1 MAIVDNFRQTVENI
15 DYFCASGVNLTDL
28 TIMQIHFQIEYITR
42 WGESL
47 YLCLNMTD
55 GTQICLDMANNG
67 AGTWFTDYEIVDD
80 EVMAGD
86 ITYCYMVQTDGQ
98 ITRREEGSLH
108 SIPYTRAKRLVLSDR
123 WKDYNG
129 NEMEQRTVAI
139 PYVHH
144 NNRPRWKGAGTAIP
158 VFSLRSERDYGIG
171 QFTDLKLLV
180 DWAVATGQSV
190 IQTLPVNDTAMTG
203 TWRDSYPYSANSSFA
218 LNPIYIDL
226 ELIGKPDDK
235 DFLKHAEKERKAL
248 NALPVID
255 YERVFRLKSEYLD
268 QLYEK
273 LGESCF
279 RDREYKAF
287 FNANRSW
294 LEPYALYCYLRDKYG
309 TADFHKW
316 KESEYSPALLDR
328 FCTPGNS
335 RYHEIRKHYFI
346 QFHLDKQLTDVKK
359 YANRKGILLKG
370 DIPIG
375 VNRHSA
381 DVWIHPELF
390 HTDCQAGA
398 PPDAFAVD
406 GQKWGMPTY
415 NWKNMA
421 HDNYAWF
428 VARFRKMA
436 DYFDAY
442 RIDHLL
448 GFFRI
453 WEVPLQY
460 QSGLMGRF
468 NPALT
473 YTPQEMWDRGFPFN
487 PAMHATPPAG
497 TNETNVLFL
506 EDTHR
511 PGTYHPRI
519 NAFDTAVFRWL
530 SDDEQA
536 AFRSLHDDFYYHR
549 NNRFWSDSAMSKLP
563 ALIEA
568 TDMLVCGEDLGMIP
582 ACVPE
587 VMDRLRI
594 LALEVQRMP
603 KNMGVSV
610 SDPATYPYMSVCTTS
625 THDMSVL
632 RTWIEDE
639 MEPNHVITTR
649 KATTAAC
656 TSVISA
662 HLASPSMLAIFPLQD
677 WLSMSSSL
685 RAKDPAA
692 ERINVPADPNNYW
705 RYRMHLTLEKLCSSR
720 KFNEEIRQMLYLSG
734 R

>member
-1 MAIVDNFRQTVENI
+1 MR
-15 DYFCASGVNLTDL
+15 
-28 TIMQIHFQIEYITR
+28 IHFQIEYITR
-42 WGESL
+42 WGENL
-47 YLCLNMTD
+47 YLCLNMAD
-55 GTQICLDMANNG
+55 GTQQCIEMNNNG
-67 AGTWFTDYEIVDD
+67 SGTWFTDFDLDDD
-80 EVMAGD
+80 EASAGD
-86 ITYCYMVQTDGQ
+86 ITYSYMVQTDGA

-123 WKDYNG
+123 WKDWQG
-129 NEMEQRTVAI
+129 SEMEQRTVAI
-139 PYVHH
+139 PYVRH

-158 VFSLRSERDYGIG
+158 VFSLRSDRDYGIG
-171 QFTDLKLLV
+171 QFTDLKLMV
-180 DWAVATGQSV
+180 DWAASTGQSV
-190 IQTLPVNDTAMTG
+190 IQTLPVNDTTMTG

-226 ELIGKPDDK
+226 ELIGTPDDK
-235 DFLKHAEKERKAL
+235 NFLRRAHQERNEL
-248 NALPVID
+248 NSLQAID

-268 QLYEK
+268 RLYAE
-273 LGESCF
+273 LGDQCMKSK
-279 RDREYKAF
+279 DYKAF

-309 TADFHKW
+309 TADFNMW
-316 KESEYSPALLDR
+316 KEARYSPGLLKKY
-328 FCTPGNS
+328 CIPGND
-335 RYHEIRKHYFI
+335 RYREICKHYFI
-346 QFHLDKQLTDVKK
+346 QYHLDKQLSDVKK

-375 VNRHSA
+375 VNRHSS

-398 PPDAFAVD
+398 PPDAFATD

-415 NWKNMA
+415 NWQNMA
-421 HDNYAWF
+421 RDGYSWF

-453 WEVPLQY
+453 WEIPLQY
-460 QSGLMGRF
+460 HSGLMGRF

-473 YTPQEMWDRGFPFN
+473 YTPQEMWNKGFPFN
-487 PAMHATPPAG
+487 PALHAVPPAG
-497 TNETNVLFL
+497 TPETNVLFL

-519 NAFDTAVFRWL
+519 NAFDTDVFRQL
-530 SDDEQA
+530 PANEQA
-536 AFRSLHDDFYYHR
+536 AFRHLHDDFYYNR
-549 NNRFWSDSAMSKLP
+549 NNTFWFESAMSKLP
-563 ALIEA
+563 SLIDA

-582 ACVPE
+582 SCVPD

-594 LALEVQRMP
+594 LSLEVQRMP

-639 MEPNHVITTR
+639 MEPNHVITAR

-662 HLASPSMLAIFPLQD
+662 HLASPSILAIFPLQD
-677 WLSMSSSL
+677 WLSMSTQL
-685 RAKDPAA
+685 RAKDPSS
-692 ERINVPADPNNYW
+692 ERINVPADPDNYW
-705 RYRMHLTLEKLCSSR
+705 RYRMHLTIEKLLKAR
-720 KFNEEIRQMLYLSG
+720 KFNDEIHQMLYLAG

>member
-1 MAIVDNFRQTVENI
+1 
-15 DYFCASGVNLTDL
+15 
-28 TIMQIHFQIEYITR
+28 MQIHFQIEYLTK
-42 WGESL
+42 WGENL
-47 YLCLNMTD
+47 FLCLNMPD
-55 GTQICLDMANNG
+55 GTQLCIDMYNNG
-67 AGTWFTDYEIVDD
+67 QGTWFADYDFNDD
-80 EVMAGD
+80 EMAAGD
-86 ITYCYMVQTDGQ
+86 ITYCYMVQLDGN

-123 WKDYNG
+123 WKDVG
-129 NEMEQRTVAI
+129 GESIEQRTIAL

-158 VFSLRSERDYGIG
+158 VFSLRSERDFGIG

-180 DWAVATGQSV
+180 DWAAATGQSV
-190 IQTLPVNDTAMTG
+190 IQTLPVNDTTMTG

-226 ELIGKPDDK
+226 ELVGSIDDK
-235 DFLKHAEKERKAL
+235 EFLKRAEKQRKEL
-248 NALPVID
+248 NALPAID

-268 QLYEK
+268 RLYAQY
-273 LGESCF
+273 GDQCCRS
-279 RDREYKAF
+279 REYQKF
-287 FNANRSW
+287 FNANRNW

-309 TADFHKW
+309 TADFHQW
-316 KESEYSPALLDR
+316 KESGYTPTLLNR
-328 FCTPGNS
+328 FCTPGNP
-335 RYHEIRKHYFI
+335 RYREIRKHYFI
-346 QFHLDKQLTDVKK
+346 QYHLDRQLTDVKQ

-381 DVWIHPELF
+381 DVWIHPDLF

-415 NWKNMA
+415 NWENMA
-421 HDNYAWF
+421 HNGYAWF

-453 WEVPLQY
+453 WEIPLEY
-460 QSGLMGRF
+460 RSGLMGRF

-473 YTPQEMWDRGFPFN
+473 YTPQEIWDKGFPFN
-487 PAMHATPPAG
+487 PALHAKAPAG
-497 TNETNVLFL
+497 HPETDVLFL

-519 NAFDTAVFRWL
+519 NAFDTDMFRHL
-530 SDDEQA
+530 SDNEQA
-536 AFRSLHDDFYYHR
+536 AFRLLHDDFYYNR
-549 NNRFWSDSAMSKLP
+549 NNAFWSETAMAKLP

-568 TDMLVCGEDLGMIP
+568 TDMIVCGEDLGMIP

-587 VMDRLRI
+587 IMDRLRI
-594 LALEVQRMP
+594 IALEVQRMP

-632 RTWIEDE
+632 RTWIQDE
-639 MEPNHVITTR
+639 MEPNHVITSH

-677 WLSMSSSL
+677 WLSINASL
-685 RAKDPAA
+685 RYKDPAA

-705 RYRMHLTLEKLCSSR
+705 RYRMHLTIEKLISAR
-720 KFNEEIRQMLYLSG
+720 RFNEEIRQMLYLSG

>member
-1 MAIVDNFRQTVENI
+1 M
-15 DYFCASGVNLTDL
+15 SLTF
-28 TIMQIHFQIEYITR
+28 TPMQIHFQIEYITR
-42 WGESL
+42 WGENL
-47 YLCLNMTD
+47 YLCLNMPD
-55 GTQICLDMANNG
+55 GTQVCLEMHNNG
-67 AGTWFTDYEIVDD
+67 SGTWFTDYDLDDD
-80 EVMAGD
+80 ETSAGD
-86 ITYCYMVQTDGQ
+86 ITYCYMVQTDGN
-98 ITRREEGSLH
+98 ITRREEGSFH
-108 SIPYTRAKRLVLSDR
+108 SIPYARAKRLVLSDR
-123 WKDYNG
+123 WKEYNG
-129 NEMEQRTVAI
+129 QSIEQRTVAL

-158 VFSLRSERDYGIG
+158 VFSLRSERDFGIG
-171 QFTDLKLLV
+171 QFTDLKLMV
-180 DWAVATGQSV
+180 DWAASTGQSI
-190 IQTLPVNDTAMTG
+190 IQTLPVNDTTMTG

-226 ELIGKPDDK
+226 ELIGTLSDK
-235 DFLKHAEKERKAL
+235 KYLKAVQKERKEL
-248 NALPVID
+248 NSLPVID
-255 YERVFRLKSEYLD
+255 YERVYRLKKEYLD
-268 QLYEK
+268 KLYEEF
-273 LGESCF
+273 GENCF
-279 RDREYKAF
+279 RSRDYQKF
-287 FNANRSW
+287 FTSNSSW

-309 TADFHKW
+309 TADFSKW
-316 KESEYSPALLDR
+316 KEADYTPALLDR
-328 FCTPGNS
+328 YCTPGND
-335 RYHEIRKHYFI
+335 RYREIRKHYFI
-346 QFHLDKQLTDVKK
+346 QFHLDRQLTDVKK

-375 VNRHSA
+375 VNRHSC

-398 PPDAFAVD
+398 PPDAFATD

-415 NWKNMA
+415 NWDNMA
-421 HDNYAWF
+421 RDGYSWF
-428 VARFRKMA
+428 VDRFRKMA

-460 QSGLMGRF
+460 HSGLMGRF

-487 PAMHATPPAG
+487 PAQHATAPAG
-497 TNETNVLFL
+497 TPETNVLFL

-511 PGTYHPRI
+511 PGTFHPRI

-530 SDDEQA
+530 SEKEQA
-536 AFRSLHDDFYYHR
+536 AFRSLHDDFYYSR
-549 NNRFWSDSAMSKLP
+549 NNKFWCDVAMSKLP

-582 ACVPE
+582 SCVPE

-639 MEPNHVITTR
+639 MEPNQVISSK
-649 KATTAAC
+649 KATVAAC

-677 WLSMSSSL
+677 WLSISSQL

-705 RYRMHLTLEKLCSSR
+705 RYRMHLTLEKLIASR
-720 KFNEEIRQMLYLSG
+720 KFNEEIRQMLYLAG

>member
-1 MAIVDNFRQTVENI
+1 
-15 DYFCASGVNLTDL
+15 
-28 TIMQIHFQIEYITR
+28 MQIHFQIEYITQ
-42 WGESL
+42 WGENL
-47 YLCLNMTD
+47 FLCLNMPD
-55 GTQICLDMANNG
+55 GAQSCIGMENNG
-67 AGTWFTDYEIVDD
+67 QGTWFADYEVDD
-80 EVMAGD
+80 DEMAAGD
-86 ITYCYMVQTDGQ
+86 ITYSYMVQTDGS
-98 ITRREEGSLH
+98 ISRREEGSLH
-108 SIPYTRAKRLVLSDR
+108 SIPFTKATRLVLSDR
-123 WKDYNG
+123 WKEVDG
-129 NEMEQRTVAI
+129 QSIEQRTIAI
-139 PYVHH
+139 PYVRR

-158 VFSLRSERDYGIG
+158 VFSLRSDRDFGIG

-180 DWAVATGQSV
+180 DWAAATGQSI

-218 LNPIYIDL
+218 LNPIYADL
-226 ELIGKPDDK
+226 ELIGIPSDRK
-235 DFLKHAEKERKAL
+235 FLSYAEKERKAL
-248 NALPVID
+248 NALPAID
-255 YERVFRLKSEYLD
+255 YERVSRLKNDYLNH
-268 QLYEK
+268 LYTE
-273 LGESCF
+273 LGEKCLRS
-279 RDREYKAF
+279 REFKRF
-287 FNANRSW
+287 FAANHHW

-316 KESEYSPALLDR
+316 KESEYSPALLKKY
-328 FCTPGNS
+328 CTPGND
-335 RYHEIRKHYFI
+335 RYREISKHYFI
-346 QFHLDKQLTDVKK
+346 QFHLDRQLGDVKK

-375 VNRHSA
+375 VNRHSC

-390 HTDCQAGA
+390 NADCQAGA

-415 NWKNMA
+415 NWENMA
-421 HDNYAWF
+421 RDGYSWF
-428 VARFRKMA
+428 VDRFRKMA

-460 QSGLMGRF
+460 HSGLMGRF

-473 YTPQEMWDRGFPFN
+473 YTPQELWDLGFPFN
-487 PAMHATPPAG
+487 PALHAVAPAG
-497 TNETNVLFL
+497 TPETNVLFL

-519 NAFDTAVFRWL
+519 NASDTDIFRQL
-530 SDDEQA
+530 PENEQN
-536 AFRSLHDDFYYHR
+536 AFRSIHDDYYYKR
-549 NNRFWSDSAMSKLP
+549 NNSFWCDSAMSKLP

-632 RTWIEDE
+632 RTWIEQE
-639 MEPNHVITTR
+639 MEPNHVITA
-649 KATTAAC
+649 KMATTAAC

-662 HLASPSMLAIFPLQD
+662 HLASPSILAIFPLQD
-677 WLSMSSSL
+677 WFSMSTQL
-685 RAKDPAA
+685 RAKDPSA
-692 ERINVPADPNNYW
+692 ERINVPANPDNYW
-705 RYRMHLTLEKLCSSR
+705 RYRMHLTIEKLLKAR
-720 KFNEEIRQMLYLSG
+720 KFNDEIHQMLYLSG

>member
-1 MAIVDNFRQTVENI
+1 
-15 DYFCASGVNLTDL
+15 
-28 TIMQIHFQIEYITR
+28 MQIHFQIEYITR
-42 WGESL
+42 WGENL
-47 YLCLNMTD
+47 YLCLNMAD
-55 GTQICLDMANNG
+55 GSTLCLDMANNG
-67 AGTWFTDYEIVDD
+67 QGTWFTDYEIDDD
-80 EVMAGD
+80 ELAAGD
-86 ITYCYMVQTDGQ
+86 ITYCYMVQTDGA

-123 WKDYNG
+123 WKEFNG
-129 NEMEQRTVAI
+129 NEMEQRTVAL

-158 VFSLRSERDYGIG
+158 VFSLRSERDFGIG
-171 QFTDLKLLV
+171 QFTDIKLLV
-180 DWAVATGQSV
+180 DWASVTGQSV
-190 IQTLPVNDTAMTG
+190 IQTLPVNDTTMTG

-218 LNPIYIDL
+218 LNPVYIDL
-226 ELIGKPDDK
+226 ELIGKLSDK
-235 DFLKHAEKERKAL
+235 KFLRRAEKERKEL
-248 NALPVID
+248 NALPAID
-255 YERVFRLKSEYLD
+255 YERVAKLKSEYLD
-268 QLYEK
+268 RLYSEF
-273 LGESCF
+273 GEQCF
-279 RDREYKAF
+279 KSKEYKAF
-287 FNANRSW
+287 FTANRSW
-294 LEPYALYCYLRDKYG
+294 LEPYSLYCYLRDKYR
-309 TADFHKW
+309 TADFHQW
-316 KESEYSPALLDR
+316 KESEFNPSLLDR
-328 FCTPGNS
+328 FCTPGNE
-335 RYHEIRKHYFI
+335 RYREIRKHCFI

-398 PPDAFAVD
+398 PPDAFAID

-415 NWKNMA
+415 NWENMA
-421 HDNYAWF
+421 RDGYSWF
-428 VARFRKMA
+428 VTRFRKMA

-453 WEVPLQY
+453 WEVPLRY
-460 QSGLMGRF
+460 NSGLMGRF

-473 YTPQEMWDRGFPFN
+473 YTPQEIWDRGFPFN
-487 PAMHATPPAG
+487 PALHAQAPAG
-497 TNETNVLFL
+497 TPETNVLFL

-519 NAFDTAVFRWL
+519 NAFDTDVFMQL
-530 SDDEQA
+530 PENEKA
-536 AFRSLHDDFYYHR
+536 AFRSLHDDFYYSR

-587 VMDRLRI
+587 IMDRLRI

-639 MEPNHVITTR
+639 MEPNHVITAK
-649 KATTAAC
+649 KATVAAC

-685 RAKDPAA
+685 RYKDPAS
-692 ERINVPADPNNYW
+692 ERINVPADSNNYW
-705 RYRMHLTLEKLCSSR
+705 RYRMHLTIEKLTVAR

>member
-1 MAIVDNFRQTVENI
+1 
-15 DYFCASGVNLTDL
+15 
-28 TIMQIHFQIEYITR
+28 MQIHFQIEYITH
-42 WGESL
+42 WGENL
-47 YLCLNMTD
+47 YLCLNMAD
-55 GTQICLDMANNG
+55 GSQLCIDMANNG
-67 AGTWFTDYEIVDD
+67 QGTWFADYELDDD
-80 EVMAGD
+80 EMTAGD
-86 ITYCYMVQTDGQ
+86 ITYCYMVQADGN

-123 WKDYNG
+123 WKDVGGQNI
-129 NEMEQRTVAI
+129 EQRTVAI

-180 DWAVATGQSV
+180 DWAAATGQSI

-226 ELIGKPDDK
+226 ELVGELDDK
-235 DFLKHAEKERKAL
+235 QFIRHAQKERKEL
-248 NALPVID
+248 NSLAAVD
-255 YERVFRLKSEYLD
+255 YERVFRLKSDYLD
-268 QLYEK
+268 RLYERF
-273 LGESCF
+273 GEQCF
-279 RDREYKAF
+279 RTKEYKAF
-287 FNANRSW
+287 FNANRTW

-309 TADFHKW
+309 TADFHQW
-316 KESEYSPALLDR
+316 KEREYTPALLDR
-328 FCTPGNS
+328 FCTPGND
-335 RYHEIRKHYFI
+335 RYREIRKHYFI
-346 QFHLDKQLTDVKK
+346 QFHLDKQLSDVKK

-415 NWKNMA
+415 NWQNMA
-421 HDNYAWF
+421 RDGYSWF

-460 QSGLMGRF
+460 HSGLMGRF
-468 NPALT
+468 NPSLT
-473 YTPQEMWDRGFPFN
+473 YTPQEMWDKGFPFN
-487 PAMHATPPAG
+487 PALHATPPSG
-497 TNETNVLFL
+497 TPETNVLFL

-519 NAFDTAVFRWL
+519 NAFDTEMFRQL
-530 SDDEQA
+530 PENEQN
-536 AFRSLHDDFYYHR
+536 AFRYIHDDYYYSR
-549 NNRFWSDSAMSKLP
+549 NNSFWSDSAMSKLP

-587 VMDRLRI
+587 IMDRLRI

-639 MEPNHVITTR
+639 MEPNHVITSQ

-685 RAKDPAA
+685 RYKNPAA
-692 ERINVPADPNNYW
+692 ERINVPADSNNYW
-705 RYRMHLTLEKLCSSR
+705 RYRMHLTLEKLNDAR
-720 KFNEEIRQMLYLSG
+720 KFNDEIRQMLYLSG

>member
-1 MAIVDNFRQTVENI
+1 
-15 DYFCASGVNLTDL
+15 
-28 TIMQIHFQIEYITR
+28 MQIHFQIEYLTR
-42 WGESL
+42 WGENLFLS
-47 YLCLNMTD
+47 LNMPD
-55 GTQICLDMANNG
+55 GSQLCIDMDNNG
-67 AGTWFTDYEIVDD
+67 QGTWFTDYDLDDD
-80 EVMAGD
+80 EMAAGD
-86 ITYCYMVQTDGQ
+86 ITYSYMVQTDGN

-108 SIPYTRAKRLVLSDR
+108 SIPYTKARRLVLSDR
-123 WKDYNG
+123 WKEVGGENI
-129 NEMEQRTVAI
+129 EQRTVAL

-158 VFSLRSERDYGIG
+158 VFSLRSERDFGIG

-180 DWAVATGQSV
+180 DWAAATGQSI
-190 IQTLPVNDTAMTG
+190 IQTLPVNDTTMTG

-218 LNPIYIDL
+218 LNPVYIDL
-226 ELIGKPDDK
+226 ELIGELDDK
-235 DFLKHAEKERKAL
+235 EFLKQVGKLRKEL
-248 NALPVID
+248 NALPAVD
-255 YERVFRLKSEYLD
+255 YERVFRLKSDYLD
-268 QLYEK
+268 RLYARYADQ
-273 LGESCF
+273 CF
-279 RDREYKAF
+279 KSREYQNF
-287 FNANRSW
+287 FAANRSW

-309 TADFHKW
+309 TACFDTW
-316 KESEYSPALLDR
+316 KESQYSPALLDKY
-328 FCTPGNS
+328 CTPGNE
-335 RYHEIRKHYFI
+335 RYREIRKHYFI
-346 QFHLDKQLTDVKK
+346 QFHLDRQLTDVKK

-375 VNRHSA
+375 VNRNSC

-390 HTDCQAGA
+390 HTGCQAGA

-415 NWKNMA
+415 NWENMA
-421 HDNYAWF
+421 RDGYAWF

-453 WEVPLQY
+453 WEVPLEY
-460 QSGLMGRF
+460 NSGLMGRF
-468 NPALT
+468 NPAIT
-473 YTPQEMWDRGFPFN
+473 YTPQEIWDNGFPFN
-487 PAMHATPPAG
+487 PALHAKAPAG
-497 TNETNVLFL
+497 QPETDVLFL
-506 EDTHR
+506 EDMHR

-519 NAFDTAVFRWL
+519 NASDTDMFKQL
-530 SDDEQA
+530 PQHEQE
-536 AFRSLHDDFYYHR
+536 AFRRLHDSFYYSR
-549 NNRFWSDSAMSKLP
+549 NNTFWSDIAMSKLP

-594 LALEVQRMP
+594 IALEVQRMP

-639 MEPNHVITTR
+639 MEPNHVITAR
-649 KATTAAC
+649 KATVAAC

-662 HLASPSMLAIFPLQD
+662 HLASPSILAIFPLQD
-677 WLSMSSSL
+677 WLSISSEL
-685 RAKDPAA
+685 RYKDPAS
-692 ERINVPADPNNYW
+692 ERINVPADSNNYW
-705 RYRMHLTLEKLCSSR
+705 RYRMHLTIEKLLKAR
-720 KFNEEIRQMLYLSG
+720 KYNDEIRQMLYLSG